1 MPEQA
6 HDSTGSMPA
15 HRSTSEPPSIHPT
28 KLRPKHMNLDSSG
41 VSMSWKT
48 AAAILTAVV
57 MGMLGWSKFNAS
69 LARTSALVD
78 HDQNESSHMIALGD
92 HQPSQPIANVVRNIN
107 AGQVAVIAELEG
119 VKKDVRAIGTTSSQ
133 AVAEIHESRA
143 EDLAYRAIENLPN
156 SVSPRAR
163 VETFERVK
171 RKAIDNLKSG
181 KPAREGQDD
190 LRL

>member
-1 MPEQA
+1 
-6 HDSTGSMPA
+6 
-15 HRSTSEPPSIHPT
+15 
-28 KLRPKHMNLDSSG
+28 
-41 VSMSWKT
+41 
-48 AAAILTAVV
+48 
-57 MGMLGWSKFNAS
+57 MLGWSTFNAS

-78 HDQNESSHMIALGD
+78 HDQNESSHMIDLGD